1 MKQAGLHIS
10 KNGIDNDCSY
20 EKHTDIVNLP
30 KYDGWTEGQNK
41 WIIFYFYLS
50 IICKP
55 PNRFVSKVLR

>member
-1 MKQAGLHIS
+1 MKQAGLPIS
-10 KNGIDNDCSY
+10 KNDIDNDCSY

-50 IICKP
+50 II
-55 PNRFVSKVLR
+55 